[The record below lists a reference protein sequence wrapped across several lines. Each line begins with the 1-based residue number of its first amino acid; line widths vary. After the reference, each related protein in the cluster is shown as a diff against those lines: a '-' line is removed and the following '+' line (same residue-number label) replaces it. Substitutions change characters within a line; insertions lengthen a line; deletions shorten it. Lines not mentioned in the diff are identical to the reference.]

1 MTMRESTRPLAG
13 AIALVGS
20 GEYLHAMDSTD
31 SYLIETLG
39 GIDKARVVLL
49 PTASGL
55 EVNGPSYW
63 NELGQKHF
71 QALGVQD
78 IRPSAIINRTAA
90 SDPQQLEL
98 LRGANFYYFSGG
110 NPQHT
115 IETLR
120 DTPAWEIIITAHA
133 HGAVLAGCS
142 AGAMMMSGHTV
153 NVRQA
158 MMGGKLQ
165 LTKALSV
172 VPHVVVFP
180 HFDRM
185 AGFIDQNT
193 FQALLAELPAGHLA
207 LGIDENTALVRL
219 TPPQSAEPLAVAR
232 WQVMGEQTVSMYE
245 RDKDRRILH
254 VGETVD
260 I

>member
-1 MTMRESTRPLAG
+1 MTMQDGTRPTAG

-31 SYLIETLG
+31 RYLIETLG
-39 GIDKARVVLL
+39 GADKTRVVLL

-63 NELGQKHF
+63 NELGQRHF
-71 QALGVQD
+71 QSLGVQD

-90 SDPQQLEL
+90 SDSQQLAL

-120 DTPAWEIIITAHA
+120 NTPAWEIITAAHA

-158 MMGGKLQ
+158 MTGGKLQ
-165 LTKALSV
+165 LTEALGV

-185 AGFIDQNT
+185 SGFIDQNT
-193 FQALLAELPAGHLA
+193 FQALLAALPAGHLA
-207 LGIDENTALVRL
+207 LGIDENTALVRV
-219 TPPQSAEPLAVAR
+219 TPPQSAEPLAAAH
-232 WQVMGEQTVSMYE
+232 WQVMGKQTVSIYE
-245 RDKDRRILH
+245 RGKERRVLH
-254 VGETVD
+254 VGDSVNL
-260 I
+260 